1 MKRVCKTAWKTLT
14 VWLLTAALLHGHWLA
29 ALSAASEPALLVPTS
44 APKVERAPMR
54 KTDRAG
60 ALPGSDIRSLEGQ
73 ATADLAYVPPTATAA
88 VILHPRRV
96 LTAPESELLPLE
108 VISAVGKK
116 EFGLEPLEI
125 EWAVA
130 VAEVGGFGPPQF
142 GLVLRFSAP
151 LDDSQLLNS
160 LKQDTEKETLEGRP
174 YYRSRDLLFMPSIF
188 LPDDHT
194 VIVAQ
199 EVMLQKMLRNHR
211 DPRPGKV
218 SRILDDMKR
227 LPDAAAALDFE
238 PLRPLVRRFFL
249 QEPLPPPLAALQ
261 DVPRL
266 VADVEARVDFIGSP
280 SLYLA
285 LRSNNDADALKL
297 QNTIAAILEDVKG
310 MILDQAQSGAAS
322 EDVLEQAAAQYLARI
337 SDRFLAVMQPERE
350 GDTLFLRFDEK
361 QRVQIATVGILVA
374 LLLPAV
380 QAAREAARRAQSTNN
395 LKQLGLALHNYHD
408 VYGHFP
414 SQAIYDSNGR
424 PLLSWRVS
432 ILPFLECN
440 SLYEQ
445 FHLDEPWDSDHNR
458 ALIPL
463 MPEVYRNPSGPAEPG
478 MAHYLAL
485 VGPGTLFEGRE
496 PRSFRDILDGP
507 SNTLM
512 LVEVDP
518 DRAVV
523 WTQPEDLPLDPA
535 NPLDGLGSAHPGG
548 FNALFCDGSV
558 RFISAAIDETV
569 FRYLAEIADGQSI
582 ERGD

>member
-1 MKRVCKTAWKTLT
+1 MKRAWKTLT
-14 VWLLTAALLHGHWLA
+14 VWLLTAALVHGHWLA

-44 APKVERAPMR
+44 APKVERAPTQT
-54 KTDRAG
+54 TDRSG
-60 ALPGSDIRSLEGQ
+60 ALPGSDARSLEGQ

-130 VAEVGGFGPPQF
+130 VAEVGGFGPPQL
-142 GLVLRFSAP
+142 GLVLGFSAP
-151 LDDSQLLNS
+151 IDDSHLFTS
-160 LKQDTEKETLEGRP
+160 LKQDAEKQTLEGRP

-188 LPDDHT
+188 LPNDHT
-194 VIVAQ
+194 VVVAQ
-199 EVMLQKMLRNHR
+199 EIMLQKMLRNHQ

-218 SRILDDMKR
+218 SRILDGMKR
-227 LPDAAAALDFE
+227 LPDAAVAVDFE
-238 PLRPLVRRFFL
+238 PLRPLVRGFL
-249 QEPLPPPLAALQ
+249 MQAPLPPPLAALQ

-266 VADVEARVDFIGSP
+266 VADVEARVDFIESP
-280 SLYLA
+280 SMYLA
-285 LRSNNDADALKL
+285 VRSNNDADALKL
-297 QNTIAAILEDVKG
+297 QNIIAAMLEEVTG
-310 MILDQAQSGAAS
+310 MVLGQVQSRAAS
-322 EDVLEQAAAQYLARI
+322 EDAVEQAAAQYLNRI
-337 SDRFLAVMQPERE
+337 TDRFLAILQPDRE
-350 GDTLFLRFDEK
+350 GDTLFLRFDEE
-361 QRVQIATVGILVA
+361 QRVQVATAGILVA

-408 VYGHFP
+408 VHGHFP
-414 SQAIYDSNGR
+414 PQAINDPNGR

-432 ILPFLECN
+432 ILPYLECRA
-440 SLYEQ
+440 LYEQ

-458 ALIPL
+458 ELIPL
-463 MPEVYRNPSGPAEPG
+463 MPEVYRNPTAPAEPG

-485 VGPGTLFEGRE
+485 VGPGTLFEGRD
-496 PRSFRDILDGP
+496 PRSLSDISDGT
-507 SNTLM
+507 SKTLM

-523 WTQPEDLPLDPA
+523 WTKPEDLPFDPA
-535 NPLDGLGSAHPGG
+535 NPLDGLGNAHPGG

-558 RFISAAIDETV
+558 RFISAVIDETL
-569 FRYLAEIADGQSI
+569 FRYLAEIADGESI
-582 ERGD
+582 ELDD